1 MTRIFILL
9 ATCALL
15 YSCNEKAD
23 FIDFSYPDGKHKALV
38 LSYDDGTIQ
47 DIELASLFDQHHL
60 VGTFNLNSAY
70 LGTKRGWAQENGNTV
85 FQDYVPKDSLLFIYE
100 HHEIAAHGAF
110 HRDFINISSE
120 EILEEINTDIENLTE
135 LTERKIISMAYPF
148 GNTNEDI
155 ANVVSTTGIINART
169 VGDTYKYGLPKNY
182 LMWHPTCHDSKVLDY
197 LDEYLMLDDSTL
209 SLFYVWGHSWEF
221 ADKDR
226 WNNMLVF
233 CEKMGKADDIW
244 SVGNGELTQYLK
256 AIKRVEVKENQ
267 IINPADNEL
276 VWIRLST
283 GIEKLEAGKTRDI
296 QSVEIN

>member
-1 MTRIFILL
+1 
-9 ATCALL
+9 
-15 YSCNEKAD
+15 
-23 FIDFSYPDGKHKALV
+23 
-38 LSYDDGTIQ
+38 
-47 DIELASLFDQHHL
+47 
-60 VGTFNLNSAY
+60 
-70 LGTKRGWAQENGNTV
+70 
-85 FQDYVPKDSLLFIYE
+85 
-100 HHEIAAHGAF
+100 
-110 HRDFINISSE
+110 
-120 EILEEINTDIENLTE
+120 
-135 LTERKIISMAYPF
+135 
-148 GNTNEDI
+148 
-155 ANVVSTTGIINART
+155 
-169 VGDTYKYGLPKNY
+169 
-182 LMWHPTCHDSKVLDY
+182 MWHPTCHDSKVLDY